1 MKAIEEYRN
10 AFIVRLTKCIAD
22 LADASETLVQTEGDN
37 PGATLNSEQFAGDL
51 KRLSNVEREILEMQ
65 RK

>member
-1 MKAIEEYRN
+1 LKLCSIKQPDAMKAIEEYRN

-37 PGATLNSEQFAGDL
+37 AGATLNSE
-51 KRLSNVEREILEMQ
+51 
-65 RK
+65 